1 MKLLMVGIVIATS
14 SAPALADFY
23 IIQDTTTKRC
33 RVVEERPAPSEAITI
48 GTAFREREVAE
59 ERMRSVEA
67 CRGEGTSGAGGAG
80 VILDEPRERDQ
91 PRRDRDNRER

>member
-1 MKLLMVGIVIATS
+1 MKALMVGVVIAAG

-48 GTAFREREVAE
+48 GTAFRERAVAE
-59 ERMRSVEA
+59 ERMRTVEA
-67 CRGEGTSGAGGAG
+67 CRDGTTGAGGAG
-80 VILDEPRERDQ
+80 VIIDEQRDQ
-91 PRRDRDNRER
+91 PRDRGNRER

>member
-1 MKLLMVGIVIATS
+1 MKALMIGIVIAAS
-14 SAPALADFY
+14 SASALADFY

-48 GTAFREREVAE
+48 GTAFRERAVAE
-59 ERMRSVEA
+59 ERMRTVET

-80 VILDEPRERDQ
+80 VILDEPRERSE
-91 PRRDRDNRER
+91 PRRER

>member
-1 MKLLMVGIVIATS
+1 MKALMVGIVIAAS

-33 RVVEERPAPSEAITI
+33 RVVEERPAPSEGITI
-48 GTAFREREVAE
+48 GSAFRERAVAE

-67 CRGEGTSGAGGAG
+67 CRDGTTGAGGAG
-80 VILDEPRERDQ
+80 VILDEPRERSE
-91 PRRDRDNRER
+91 PRRER

>member
-1 MKLLMVGIVIATS
+1 MKALMIGIVIAAS

-48 GTAFREREVAE
+48 GTAFRERAVAE
-59 ERMRSVEA
+59 ERMRTVEA
-67 CRGEGTSGAGGAG
+67 CRDGTTGAGGAG
-80 VILDEPRERDQ
+80 VILDEPRERRE
-91 PRRDRDNRER
+91 PRRER

>member
-1 MKLLMVGIVIATS
+1 MKAMMVGVVIAAS

-23 IIQDTTTKRC
+23 IVQDATSKRC

-59 ERMRSVEA
+59 EKMRGVEA
-67 CRGEGTSGAGGAG
+67 CRDGTTGAGGAG
-80 VILDEPRERDQ
+80 VILDEPRDA
-91 PRRDRDNRER
+91 PRDRGNGKR